1 MKIKL
6 FILLLLTVIIIP
18 GLLFAQYVQQGPKL
32 FGTGGDASSFQ
43 GSSFAVSLDDNTAI
57 VGGYDDNNFGGAV
70 WVFTRTGTGWI
81 QQGQKL
87 VGSGAVGSS
96 VYQGFSTAISSDGNT
111 FIEGGWRDNNDEG
124 AAWVF
129 TRSNGVWTQQGQKL
143 VGSGAVGNANQGRSV
158 AISAD
163 GNTVF
168 VGGEGD
174 SNFVG
179 AVWVFTR
186 SEGVWTQQGQK
197 LVGTGAVGLAD
208 QGISV
213 AISLDGNT
221 VFIGGEGDSKSVG
234 ATWVFTRSGGVW
246 TQQGQKLV
254 GLGASGHSS
263 QGASIASSLDGNTF
277 IVGGPGDSSG
287 VGAVWVFARNGGVWV
302 QQGQKLVGSGVAG
315 NIAYEGNSVAITSD
329 GNTAVVGG
337 EADSNFVGAV
347 WVFRRSGAVWTQQ
360 GQKLVGSGAVGAA
373 HQGWEVAVS
382 SEGAVLE
389 GGPYDNNGAGAFWVF
404 FNPTTGVFQNSN
416 NIPEKF
422 DLEQNYPNP
431 FNPSTS
437 ISFSLGTHG
446 STSLRVYDALGR
458 EVSVLVSEELSAG
471 TYTRQWN
478 AIGMPSGVY
487 FYRLQV
493 YPDIVGAGSFTE
505 AKKLVL
511 LK

>member
-6 FILLLLTVIIIP
+6 FILSLLTVMIIP
-18 GLLFAQYVQQGPKL
+18 NLLFAQYVQQGAKL

-57 VGGYDDNNFGGAV
+57 VGGYDDNSFGGAV
-70 WVFTRTGTGWI
+70 WVFTRTGNGWI

-87 VGSGAVGSS
+87 VGSGAVGSN

-111 FIEGGWRDNNDEG
+111 FIEGGWRDDSGAG

-163 GNTVF
+163 GNTAF

-186 SEGVWTQQGQK
+186 SGGVWTQQGQK
-197 LVGTGAVGLAD
+197 LVGTGAVGIAD

-213 AISLDGNT
+213 AISSDGNIAF
-221 VFIGGEGDSKSVG
+221 VGSEGDSNFVG
-234 ATWVFTRSGGVW
+234 AVWVFTRTGGVW

-254 GLGASGHSS
+254 GIGASGHSS
-263 QGASIASSLDGNTF
+263 QGASVASSLDGNTF

-302 QQGQKLVGSGVAG
+302 QQGQKLVGTGAVG
-315 NIAYEGNSVAITSD
+315 NAFEGNSVAISSE
-329 GNTAVVGG
+329 GNTVAVGG
-337 EADSNFVGAV
+337 EGDSNFVGAV
-347 WVFRRSGAVWTQQ
+347 WIFTRSGAIWTQQ
-360 GQKLVGSGAVGAA
+360 GQKLVGSDAVGAA
-373 HQGWEVAVS
+373 HQGWEVAIS
-382 SEGAVLE
+382 SEGAVLD
-389 GGPYDNNGAGAFWVF
+389 GGPYDNNSAGAFWIF
-404 FNPTTGVFQNSN
+404 FNPTTGVSQISSN
-416 NIPEKF
+416 TPAKF
-422 DLEQNYPNP
+422 KLEQNYPNP

-437 ISFSLGTHG
+437 ISFSLGIYG
-446 STSLRVYDALGR
+446 FTSLRVYDVLGR
-458 EVSVLVSEELSAG
+458 EVAILVNEQKPAG
-471 TYTRQWN
+471 TYTQQWN
-478 AIGMPSGVY
+478 ATALSSGVY
-487 FYRLQV
+487 FYRLQ
-493 YPDIVGAGSFTE
+493 AGSLSET
-505 AKKLVL
+505 KKLLL